1 MRLARFQPF
10 GASAILS
17 GTALG
22 SPPDRLRAEATG
34 HEFALSNV
42 KLLPPLQPNTFR
54 DFYAFEA
61 HVKAGRKRRG
71 LDMVPQWY
79 EAPVFYYS
87 NPQNF
92 FGHDAEIT
100 RPAYTQELDYELE
113 VACVIS
119 KAGRDISVDNAQDYI
134 AGYTIL
140 NDWSARDVQRLEM
153 AVGLGPAKAK
163 DFATSLGPWLVTPD
177 ELADHAVGPSSGT
190 GFSSGADMRYDLTM
204 IARVNGR
211 ELSRGNLKDLHFS
224 FAQMIARASQACE
237 LRRGDLIGS
246 GTVGTG
252 CLLELG
258 AQETLGRWLAP
269 GDVVELEIERLGLLR
284 NRIK

>member
-1 MRLARFQPF
+1 MRQVRFRVSR
-10 GASAILS
+10 ANAIL
-17 GTALG
+17 GGVAVG
-22 SPPDRLRAEATG
+22 DPPDRVRASATS
-34 HEFALSNV
+34 HEFGLANV
-42 KLLPPLQPNTFR
+42 TLLPPVQPPTFR

-61 HVKAGRKRRG
+61 HVKNARKRRG
-71 LDMVPQWY
+71 LDMIPQWY

-87 NPQNF
+87 NPGVLY
-92 FGHDAEIT
+92 GHDANVP

-113 VACVIS
+113 LACVIG
-119 KAGRDISVDNAQDYI
+119 KPGRDIPAETANEHI

-177 ELADHAVGPSSGT
+177 ELADKAVG
-190 GFSSGADMRYDLTM
+190 SGAALRYDLTM
-204 IARVNGR
+204 IARVNGK
-211 ELSRGNLKDLHFS
+211 ELSRGNAKDIHFT
-224 FAQMIARASQACE
+224 FAQMIARASQGVE
-237 LRRGDLIGS
+237 LRTGDLIGS

-258 AQETLGRWLAP
+258 AQETLGRWLQP
-269 GDVVELEIERLGLLR
+269 GDVVELEIERLGILS
-284 NRIK
+284 NRIVGGTDG